1 MTDNSK
7 PTETV
12 ANLIQKKRFTNELK
26 LLNVQ
31 PLGYITAYP
40 DDKNPLIWYFLV
52 VGQKGTQYYGG
63 HYIGEIHHSP
73 KYPAEPPNYYMR
85 TPSGRYE
92 INSKICLT
100 NSSYHRGDWSSTWNI
115 QSILIAYY
123 SIWLDDTEHG
133 ISHITRTAGE
143 RAKMA
148 GESKDYNIKNYKQ
161 IYEKFDFENLT
172 DDIDNSPKFKP
183 VPKLS
188 AGTTVKPT
196 ITEIKVEPT
205 ITEIKVEPTITEIK
219 VEPTKTEIKVEPTI
233 TEIKVEPTKTEI
245 KVEPTITEIKVEVK
259 AEIKVEVKAE
269 LKDLTVTQR
278 GATKS
283 VFSNKLGEKFNE
295 INDNITKI
303 NQNIINKEEE
313 IKKILD
319 ELK

>member
-1 MTDNSK
+1 MTDNSNQ
-7 PTETV
+7 TGTV
-12 ANLIQKKRFTNELK
+12 ANLIQKKRFANELK
-26 LLNVQ
+26 LLNQQ

-40 DDKNPLIWYFLV
+40 DEKNPLIWYFLV

-115 QSILIAYY
+115 QSILIAFY
-123 SIWLDDTEHG
+123 SIWLDDSEHG
-133 ISHITRTAGE
+133 ISHITRTGPE

-148 GESKDYNIKNYKQ
+148 GESKDYNIKNYKK

-183 VPKLS
+183 APKPPAS
-188 AGTTVKPT
+188 TPATTASVTPSSNT
-196 ITEIKVEPT
+196 TQAQVEP
-205 ITEIKVEPTITEIK
+205 
-219 VEPTKTEIKVEPTI
+219 
-233 TEIKVEPTKTEI
+233 
-245 KVEPTITEIKVEVK
+245 VK
-259 AEIKVEVKAE
+259 AEPVKAE
-269 LKDLTVTQR
+269 QVVEPKT
-278 GATKS
+278 

-295 INDNITKI
+295 INDNIVKI

-313 IKKILD
+313 IKKMLN

>member
-1 MTDNSK
+1 MTDNSNQ
-7 PTETV
+7 TGTV
-12 ANLIQKKRFTNELK
+12 ANLIQKKRFANELK
-26 LLNVQ
+26 LLNQQ

-40 DDKNPLIWYFLV
+40 DEKNPLIWYFLV

-115 QSILIAYY
+115 QSILIAFY
-123 SIWLDDTEHG
+123 SIWLDDSEHG
-133 ISHITRTAGE
+133 ISHITRTGPE

-148 GESKDYNIKNYKQ
+148 GESKDYNIKNYKK

-183 VPKLS
+183 AP
-188 AGTTVKPT
+188 KPT
-196 ITEIKVEPT
+196 ATATTPTVSVTSSSNTTQAPVEPIKAEPVKAEPIKVEQV
-205 ITEIKVEPTITEIK
+205 KVEQVK
-219 VEPTKTEIKVEPTI
+219 VEQVKVEQV
-233 TEIKVEPTKTEI
+233 VEPKT
-245 KVEPTITEIKVEVK
+245 
-259 AEIKVEVKAE
+259 
-269 LKDLTVTQR
+269 
-278 GATKS
+278 

-295 INDNITKI
+295 INDNIVKI

-313 IKKILD
+313 IKKMLN